1 MRKKICFIA
10 LLAIASCK
18 PLPDVGDEVEY
29 NIIDVDYNEHSY
41 VVFDNFRGGLCGAT
55 FARLQVFNKRITK
68 PWL

>member
-41 VVFDNFRGGLCGAT
+41 VVFDNFRGGLAVLHSPDCKC
-55 FARLQVFNKRITK
+55 LTK
-68 PWL
+68 E